1 MRAHVLSRVF
11 WSKKCFSQKIDLSA
25 KKEIAE
31 KKLSEKLF
39 VSKKMFGPKYFVSK
53 NIVDPKSKSCQ
64 KKFRRAD

>member
-1 MRAHVLSRVF
+1 MCARTFYREYF
-11 WSKKCFSQKIDLSA
+11 GKKMFYPKNRFKCQ
-25 KKEIAE
+25 KEIAE